1 MSWRVLL
8 LESRWPEI
16 LSDLVRRHGGEP
28 VCAPAVEEVP
38 APAEELADPLGRM
51 SFGEVDW
58 VVFLTGVGV
67 QRLYDAA
74 CVLGIAEAFVEAL
87 RRLPVAVRGPKPV
100 AVLSRWGIRPQV
112 SAPSPHTTAELCQ
125 ALEAAE
131 LRGQRVFVQH
141 YGEPNQRLRDY
152 LLRRGAQV
160 VDAVPYRWAVPREVG
175 PLIGA
180 VRALA
185 AGEVDALVV
194 TSRPQVLH
202 LLQVAEQ
209 HGLGEAVREALNG
222 RVVVAAV
229 GPTSRA
235 ALEDYGIRVAVTPE
249 HPKMAPLVAALAAHR
264 GTRED

>member
-8 LESRWPEI
+8 LESRWPKI

-38 APAEELADPLGRM
+38 APAEELADPLGRL
-51 SFGEVDW
+51 SSGEVDW

-100 AVLSRWGIRPQV
+100 GVLSRWGIRPQI
-112 SAPSPHTTAELCQ
+112 SAPSPHTAAELCQ
-125 ALEAAE
+125 ALELAE

-185 AGEVDALVV
+185 AGGVDALVV